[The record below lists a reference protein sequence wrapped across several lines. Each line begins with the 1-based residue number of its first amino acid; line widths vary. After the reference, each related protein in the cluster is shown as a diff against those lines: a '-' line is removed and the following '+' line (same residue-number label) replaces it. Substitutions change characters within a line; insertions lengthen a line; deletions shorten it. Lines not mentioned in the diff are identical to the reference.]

1 MPLLRIIFPIKGIL
15 TRACRN
21 RFSNVLSL
29 ALPCLDCSL
38 PAMIF
43 SSQPSAVPCQC
54 PRHPTP
60 PPKDRQTVF
69 GKISVLPSW
78 FLLITHTTNAITSF
92 PKDLF
97 CYRCRFLFGS
107 RKSPFHR
114 PVSRSRNNYFAN
126 RQGFKGPGFVFLLIL
141 VVLARGQREEQTQS
155 RSARPFFNP
164 KQTPRGHVACSYQK
178 S

>member
-1 MPLLRIIFPIKGIL
+1 MQKSLLE
-15 TRACRN
+15 C
-21 RFSNVLSL
+21 
-29 ALPCLDCSL
+29 ALPCSALLGLFSPSHDFLFSTFRCTL
-38 PAMIF
+38 P
-43 SSQPSAVPCQC
+43 VP
-54 PRHPTP
+54 PPPTP

-69 GKISVLPSW
+69 SKISVLPSW

-92 PKDLF
+92 PKNFF
-97 CYRCRFLFGS
+97 CYCCRFLFGS